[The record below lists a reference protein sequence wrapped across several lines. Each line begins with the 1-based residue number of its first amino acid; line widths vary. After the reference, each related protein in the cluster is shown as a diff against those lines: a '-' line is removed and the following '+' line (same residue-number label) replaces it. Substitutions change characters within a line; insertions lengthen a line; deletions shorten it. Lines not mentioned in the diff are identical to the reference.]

1 MTKRVWLRGGRG
13 ALYIGS
19 LIFYWYGTASGM
31 GQQVYM
37 YTLVILLIQFKIFF

>member
-19 LIFYWYGTASGM
+19 LIFYWYGTASLNIHIS
-31 GQQVYM
+31 Y
-37 YTLVILLIQFKIFF
+37 LINTI